1 MRIAWGVSWEDS
13 KKSRLLGMM
22 LAPVMLL
29 SLATPSQRVAMMRD
43 LSDSTTR
50 MVSVI
55 VQEVDGNANAEE
67 LVASLG
73 GEVELQ
79 LDVINGFS
87 AEIPKANLQQL
98 RQSPEVRAVTRNY
111 PLYVQSVS
119 GDLIGDATGTAT
131 TTVDTTTDT
140 ATTTVDTTTD
150 TATTTVDTTT
160 DTVTGTVDATADSSG
175 PTVAVT
181 TEPSPT
187 PTTEPSPTPTT
198 EPAPTV
204 TGSLYDLAK
213 TTGARAL
220 WRDGYCGQG
229 VDVALIDTGVVPVN
243 GLTYPGKVINGPDF
257 SFESGFESVRYLDT
271 NGHGTHMAGIIS
283 GRDDGV
289 TRTKLEDPEAFI
301 GMAPCSRIV
310 NIKVASASGATDVS
324 QVLAAIGWVIQ
335 HRNDASMGL
344 NIKVLNLSFGTDGTQ
359 DYKLDP
365 LTYAVERA
373 WQSGVTVVVA
383 AGNQQFGNSSLNN
396 PAYDPYVIAVGANDT
411 KGTHEIDDD
420 EIPSWSARGDN
431 KRNPDLV
438 APGKS
443 VISLRNPGSYID
455 ENYGSTGRFGERFF
469 KGSGTSQAAAAVSG
483 AAALIY
489 SQRPTI
495 KPDEVK
501 ALLMTTAKRLKN
513 ADATAQG
520 SGMVDLNKAAKA
532 STPQSVQSHPPA
544 TGLGSI
550 ADSRGSMVLTLP
562 DGTVLN
568 GERDALGGAYD
579 PASYVRWMGAGWSGA
594 GWSGAGW
601 SGQSW
606 SGAGWSG
613 AGWSGAGWSAAGWS
627 GAGWSGAGWSG
638 AGWSGAGWSGA
649 GWSGAGWSGKSWSG
663 AGWSGAGWSGAGWS
677 GAGWSGAGWSGA
689 GWSGAGWS

>member
-1 MRIAWGVSWEDS
+1 MRVAWGVSWEDS
-13 KKSRLLGMM
+13 KKARLLGMM

-29 SLATPSQRVAMMRD
+29 SLATPSQRVAMMRE
-43 LSDSTTR
+43 LSDSTSR

-67 LVASLG
+67 LVTSLG
-73 GEVELQ
+73 GKVELQ
-79 LDVINGFS
+79 LDVINGFA

-111 PLYVQSVS
+111 PLYVQSADGGLV
-119 GDLIGDATGTAT
+119 GDA
-131 TTVDTTTDT
+131 V
-140 ATTTVDTTTD
+140 
-150 TATTTVDTTT
+150 
-160 DTVTGTVDATADSSG
+160 DTVTG
-175 PTVAVT
+175 AVT
-181 TEPSPT
+181 TVTDAVTTDTTTTTPSSGTTEPAPSDSGTPTTT
-187 PTTEPSPTPTT
+187 PTTEPSPTPTVQPSPT
-198 EPAPTV
+198 PTAEPAPTV
-204 TGSLYDLAK
+204 TGSLFDLAK

-243 GLTYPGKVINGPDF
+243 GLTYPGKIVNGPDF
-257 SFESGFESVRYLDT
+257 SFESDFESVRYLDT
-271 NGHGTHMAGIIS
+271 NGHGTHMAGIIA
-283 GRDDGV
+283 GRDDAAS
-289 TRTKLEDPEAFI
+289 RIKFEDEQNFLGI
-301 GMAPCSRIV
+301 APCSRIV
-310 NIKVASASGATDVS
+310 NIKVGNASGATDVS

-335 HRNDASMGL
+335 HRRDASMGL

-373 WQSGVTVVVA
+373 WHSGVTVVVA
-383 AGNQQFGNSSLNN
+383 AGNQQFGSTALNN

-411 KGTHEIDDD
+411 KGTNDVGDD

-431 KRNPDLV
+431 KRNPDVV

-443 VISLRNPGSYID
+443 VISLRSPGSFID
-455 ENYGSTGRFGERFF
+455 ENYGSTGIFRERYF

-495 KPDEVK
+495 TPDQMK
-501 ALLMTTAKRLKN
+501 ALLMMSARRLKN

-520 SGMVDLNKAAKA
+520 AGMIELQRANRYP
-532 STPQSVQSHPPA
+532 TPTTAVQAHPPA
-544 TGLGSI
+544 TGLGSL
-550 ADSRGSMVLTLP
+550 ALSRGSMKLTLP
-562 DGTVLN
+562 DGTELT
-568 GERDALGGAYD
+568 GEMDALGGAYD
-579 PASYVRWMGAGWSGA
+579 PTSFVRWMGAGWSGA

-601 SGQSW
+601 SGKSW

-638 AGWSGAGWSGA
+638 AGWSGAGWSGKS
-649 GWSGAGWSGKSWSG
+649 WSGAGWSGKSWSG